1 MNLKIGQVLG
11 YLGFARFKLK
21 QFSVALTTLERAQ
34 SAFGKQVP
42 LEHKAQAYQIEDC
55 IVLCCAALGR
65 RPPFP
70 QIVKFP
76 RTPHAFRPEGSL
88 AVSDDYQVLPTENEM
103 MLQMGDGQT
112 VVTIQEKVDGSN
124 LGFSLSYDGQIL
136 VPNRSHYIHSG
147 DHAQF
152 GTLQDYIANHREA
165 LLRILDARKK
175 RSTQHGWI
183 LYGEWVTAR
192 HSIPYHR
199 LPGSFIAFDLF
210 DTSSK
215 RFVSQ
220 ERLHTVLKDSGIPV
234 CPCLDSR
241 TFRRKTLKADL
252 MQLLESESMFRT
264 DAGKLEGVVLR
275 IEEGDW

>member
-124 LGFSLSYDGQIL
+124 LGFSLSYDGQI
-136 VPNRSHYIHSG
+136 
-147 DHAQF
+147 
-152 GTLQDYIANHREA
+152 
-165 LLRILDARKK
+165 
-175 RSTQHGWI
+175 
-183 LYGEWVTAR
+183 
-192 HSIPYHR
+192 
-199 LPGSFIAFDLF
+199 
-210 DTSSK
+210 
-215 RFVSQ
+215 
-220 ERLHTVLKDSGIPV
+220 
-234 CPCLDSR
+234 
-241 TFRRKTLKADL
+241 
-252 MQLLESESMFRT
+252 
-264 DAGKLEGVVLR
+264 
-275 IEEGDW
+275 